1 MEFLDV
7 ADENGQPTGEII
19 SREAAHRKGIRHR
32 TSHVW
37 LVRTVPAAGR
47 TELLLQKRADSKD
60 SYPGCYDISSAGHI
74 PAGED
79 FAGSALR
86 ELSEELG
93 IRAEAKELVFCGLR
107 SFRFS
112 ELFHGQPFHD
122 NQVSAVY
129 VLYRDTDAASIR
141 FQKSEISAVCWT
153 DFEEVVRMV
162 RIGRPENCIRMEE
175 LEMIRKAISVPP
187 AR

>member
-1 MEFLDV
+1 MELLDIV
-7 ADENGQPTGEII
+7 DAEGNPTGRTVT
-19 SREAAHRKGIRHR
+19 REKAHAEGIRHR

-37 LVRTVPAAGR
+37 IYRLQGGR
-47 TELLLQKRADSKD
+47 LSLLLQLRSAEKD

-93 IRAEAKELVFCGLR
+93 IRAEAEELVFCGLR

-162 RIGRPENCIRMEE
+162 RTGRPENGIRMEE